1 MLLLFIF
8 PLVLL
13 IEKASAFPAAAT
25 EAQIGD
31 GPIVD
36 LGYGLWKATFNVGT
50 PFLDMHCSLI

>member
-13 IEKASAFPAAAT
+13 IEKASALPAAAT

-31 GPIVD
+31 GPTVD

-50 PFLDMHCSLI
+50 HCCDMYCFMI